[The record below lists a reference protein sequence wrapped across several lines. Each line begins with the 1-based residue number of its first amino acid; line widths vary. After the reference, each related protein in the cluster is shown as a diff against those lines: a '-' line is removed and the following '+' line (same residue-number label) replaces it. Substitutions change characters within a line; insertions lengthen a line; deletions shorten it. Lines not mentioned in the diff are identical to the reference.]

1 MLGIVQGLDA
11 DRLNSVLVMCSVC
24 KTNWVKRWILQG
36 MFNSK
41 FNKWAKNPDLD
52 LFPSAL
58 EADAEAANS
67 WIYPNIN
74 NGVYRCGSGFVNAF
88 LSRV

>member
-1 MLGIVQGLDA
+1 
-11 DRLNSVLVMCSVC
+11 
-24 KTNWVKRWILQG
+24 

-52 LFPSAL
+52 LFPTAL

-74 NGVYRCGSGFVNAF
+74 NGVYRCGSSFVHLYMLF
-88 LSRV
+88 CLEEFDTWTCEGSVEF